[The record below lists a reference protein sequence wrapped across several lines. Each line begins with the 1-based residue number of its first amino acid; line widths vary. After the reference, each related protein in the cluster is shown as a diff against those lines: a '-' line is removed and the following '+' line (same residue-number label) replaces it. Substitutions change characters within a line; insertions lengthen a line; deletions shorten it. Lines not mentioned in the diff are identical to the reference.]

1 VVQIGYIKLNLSANW
16 INSLKDR
23 RQVAQKLR
31 DKIKNDFNASVK
43 LIYPESIRTFELY
56 IVLLSDASDYIYQV
70 SDQIEATAQT
80 QFDLNV
86 TMEVDV
92 DRW

>member
-1 VVQIGYIKLNLSANW
+1 M
-16 INSLKDR
+16 
-23 RQVAQKLR
+23 AQKLR

>member
-1 VVQIGYIKLNLSANW
+1 MVQIGYIKLNLSANW

-56 IVLLSDASDYIYQV
+56 IVLLSDTSDYIFQV

-80 QFDLNV
+80 HYDLNV
-86 TMEVDV
+86 MMEVDV
-92 DRW
+92 NQW

>member
-1 VVQIGYIKLNLSANW
+1 MVQIGYIKLNLSANW

-56 IVLLSDASDYIYQV
+56 IVLLSDTSDYIFQV

-80 QFDLNV
+80 HYDLNV

-92 DRW
+92 IQW

>member
-1 VVQIGYIKLNLSANW
+1 M
-16 INSLKDR
+16 
-23 RQVAQKLR
+23 AQKLR
-31 DKIKNDFNASVK
+31 DKIKNDFNTSVK

-56 IVLLSDASDYIYQV
+56 IILLSDTPDYIYQV
-70 SDQIEATAQT
+70 SDLIEASAQT
-80 QFDLNV
+80 NFDLNV

>member
-1 VVQIGYIKLNLSANW
+1 MVQIGYIKLNLSANW

>member
-1 VVQIGYIKLNLSANW
+1 MVQIGYIKLILSANW

-43 LIYPESIRTFELY
+43 LIYSESIRTFELY
-56 IVLLSDASDYIYQV
+56 IVLLSDTSDYIFQV

-80 QFDLNV
+80 HFDLNV
-86 TMEVDV
+86 TMEVDANQ
-92 DRW
+92 W

>member
-1 VVQIGYIKLNLSANW
+1 MVQIGYIKLNLSANW

-56 IVLLSDASDYIYQV
+56 IVLLSDTSDYIFQV

-80 QFDLNV
+80 HFDLNV

-92 DRW
+92 IQW

>member
-1 VVQIGYIKLNLSANW
+1 MVQIGYIKLNLSANW

-56 IVLLSDASDYIYQV
+56 IVLLSDTSDYIFQV

-80 QFDLNV
+80 HFDLNV

-92 DRW
+92 NQW